1 MKKRKSRAG
10 RPADPPMMM
19 RGHPVNVYLD
29 EHYLSLARR
38 AGRGLGVSAGIRAAL
53 DRLGNNQ

>member
-1 MKKRKSRAG
+1 
-10 RPADPPMMM
+10 MMM

>member
-10 RPADPPMMM
+10 RPTDPPMAS
-19 RGHPVNVYLD
+19 RGRPVNVYLD
-29 EHYLSLARR
+29 EHYRNLARR
-38 AGRGLGVSAGIRAAL
+38 AGRGGGMSAGIRLAL